1 MSDLI
6 KAVWGGD
13 KPFAIFLTDGTKINI
28 GGNKQGCWLQ
38 IGGAAKV
45 VPMEVETCPGCA
57 REIDFDDEG
66 LYVEEYDKNLC
77 AECGNDY
84 QRSQAE
90 DLTHY

>member
-38 IGGAAKV
+38 IGQRQRRGV
-45 VPMEVETCPGCA
+45 GM
-57 REIDFDDEG
+57 
-66 LYVEEYDKNLC
+66 
-77 AECGNDY
+77 AEFIIQSAVN
-84 QRSQAE
+84 R
-90 DLTHY
+90 